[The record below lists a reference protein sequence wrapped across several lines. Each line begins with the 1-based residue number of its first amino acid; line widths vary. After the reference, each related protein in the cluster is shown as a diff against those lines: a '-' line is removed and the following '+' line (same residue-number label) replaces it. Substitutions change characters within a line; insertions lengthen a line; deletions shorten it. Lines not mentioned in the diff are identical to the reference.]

1 VINEYIK
8 VTANIL
14 MPVYV
19 KLFNIVLNTGIIP
32 SDWTIGLI
40 KPLYKNKGPPGDP
53 DNYRGIT
60 ILSCFGKLFTAL
72 INSRTEA
79 FLNVSGFIGP
89 DQAGFKK
96 GHSTL
101 DHIFVLN
108 CLIEMYLK
116 KHKRLYCCFVDYK
129 KAFDSVN
136 RVELWKK
143 ILSAN
148 INGRI
153 FTVIFNLYQNAKS
166 CVSLE
171 SNITNFF
178 PCNTGVRQGENL
190 SPILF
195 AIFLIVI

>member
-1 VINEYIK
+1 MINEYIK

-60 ILSCFGKLFTAL
+60 ILSCFGKLFPAL
-72 INSRTEA
+72 INSRLEA
-79 FLNVSGFIGP
+79 FLNVSGYIGT

-96 GHSTL
+96 GHSTH

-108 CLIEMYLK
+108 SKCLIEMYLK
-116 KHKRLYCCFVDYK
+116 KDYI
-129 KAFDSVN
+129 AV
-136 RVELWKK
+136 L
-143 ILSAN
+143 
-148 INGRI
+148 
-153 FTVIFNLYQNAKS
+153 
-166 CVSLE
+166 
-171 SNITNFF
+171 
-178 PCNTGVRQGENL
+178 
-190 SPILF
+190 
-195 AIFLIVI
+195 